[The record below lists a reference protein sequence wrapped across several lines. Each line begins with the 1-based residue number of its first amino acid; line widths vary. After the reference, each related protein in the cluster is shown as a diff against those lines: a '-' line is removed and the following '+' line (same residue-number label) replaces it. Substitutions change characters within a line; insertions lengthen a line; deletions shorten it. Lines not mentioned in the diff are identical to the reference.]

1 MVALLEGRVSRE
13 PGSWG
18 GAAAMSSSSL
28 LLESWQPMSM
38 RSDLE
43 FESRTHQL
51 SDLTLSINCS
61 PHPSCANDPILISR
75 SGAWLSHTQS
85 KTIHVHR
92 RSALPPSRRCFA
104 RNTLPSPTLRICQK
118 TKTHFGM
125 HCDRSMPRLLNDL
138 PRLIHHGTDTRLH

>member
-51 SDLTLSINCS
+51 SDLTVS
-61 PHPSCANDPILISR
+61 
-75 SGAWLSHTQS
+75 
-85 KTIHVHR
+85 
-92 RSALPPSRRCFA
+92 
-104 RNTLPSPTLRICQK
+104 PSPSTAHRIQAVP
-118 TKTHFGM
+118 TTPF
-125 HCDRSMPRLLNDL
+125 
-138 PRLIHHGTDTRLH
+138 